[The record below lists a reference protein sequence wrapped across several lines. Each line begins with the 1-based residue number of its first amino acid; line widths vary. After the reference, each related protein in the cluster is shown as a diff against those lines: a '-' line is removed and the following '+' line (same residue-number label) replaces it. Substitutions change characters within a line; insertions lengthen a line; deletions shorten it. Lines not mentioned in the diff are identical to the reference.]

1 MDLLHWFTD
10 PFQFPFMQRALIE
23 VLVMGA
29 VTGVL
34 GAYVVVRGLAFIG
47 DALSHAVFPGI
58 VIAFLFGQN
67 FFIGGLIFGMLT
79 SFGIGVV
86 SRNRRISEDTA
97 IGVIFA
103 GAFALGVTLISSQRT
118 YTKDLASFLFGNV
131 LGVSN
136 SDLITAI
143 VLGVLVILAV
153 VVFYKE
159 LLLNAFDPTMAAAVG
174 YPTFLLDLLLLA
186 LITVTIIV
194 ALPAVGN
201 ILVLAM
207 LVTPAATA
215 RLFVDRFAPLM
226 VIGGCLGAAFGV
238 IGLFI
243 AYRGNVAAGGT
254 IVLTATAAFILALLF
269 SPRNGLLRRLLNRD
283 LSPGEPPEG
292 GLSLVERPVQA
303 TERGSAESAG

>member
-1 MDLLHWFTD
+1 MHLLQWFSD
-10 PFQFPFMQRALIE
+10 PFQYTFMRRALIE
-23 VLVMGA
+23 VVVMGA
-29 VTGVL
+29 VTGAL
-34 GAYVVVRGLAFIG
+34 GAYIVVRGLAFIG

-58 VIAFLFGQN
+58 VIAFLLGQN
-67 FFIGGLIFGMLT
+67 FFAGGLVFGLLT

-131 LGVSN
+131 LGVST
-136 SDLITAI
+136 SDLVIAVI
-143 VLGVLVILAV
+143 LGGLVILAV
-153 VVFYKE
+153 IVFYKE

-174 YPTFLLDLLLLA
+174 YPTFALDLLLLG

-226 VIGGCLGAAFGV
+226 VLGGCLGAIFGLC
-238 IGLFI
+238 GLFI
-243 AYRGNVAAGGT
+243 AYRANVAAGGT
-254 IVLTATAAFILALLF
+254 IVLTATAAFLLALVVA
-269 SPRNGLLRRLLNRD
+269 PKDGILRRLFRRD
-283 LSPGEPPEG
+283 LPDGEPPEG
-292 GLSLVERPVQA
+292 GLMLAERPVEPGA
-303 TERGSAESAG
+303 SGIPAGD

>member
-1 MDLLHWFTD
+1 MSDLLHWLSD
-10 PFQFPFMQRALIE
+10 PFRDPFMQRALIE
-23 VLVMGA
+23 VLLMGA
-29 VTGVL
+29 VTGAL
-34 GAYVVVRGLAFIG
+34 GAFVVVRGLAFIG

-67 FFIGGLIFGMLT
+67 FFVGGLLFGLLT

-97 IGVIFA
+97 IGVLFA
-103 GAFALGVTLISSQRT
+103 GAFALGVTLISTQRT
-118 YTKDLASFLFGNV
+118 YTRDLASFLFGNV
-131 LGVSN
+131 LGVST
-136 SDLITAI
+136 SDLLIAVGLGAL
-143 VLGVLVILAV
+143 VLIAV
-153 VVFYKE
+153 ALFYKE
-159 LLLNAFDPTMAAAVG
+159 LLLNAFDPTMAAAMG

-215 RLFVDRFAPLM
+215 RLLVERFAPLLAL
-226 VIGGCLGAAFGV
+226 GGIFGAAFGL

-243 AYRGNVAAGGT
+243 AYRANVAAGGT
-254 IVLTATAAFILALLF
+254 IVLTGTGVFILTLIT
-269 SPRNGLLRRLLNRD
+269 SPRHGITRWFR
-283 LSPGEPPEG
+283 
-292 GLSLVERPVQA
+292 
-303 TERGSAESAG
+303 ERGSADELDGDGLGIVVAERGG